1 MQMHVLANP
10 EQVFKPEDYVA
21 SEYGVT
27 ELDDLQLTLV
37 GGGNA
42 TVVFS

>member
-1 MQMHVLANP
+1 MQMLVSANP
-10 EQVFKPEDYVA
+10 DQVFTPEDCLA
-21 SEYGVT
+21 SEYGLA
-27 ELDDLQLTLV
+27 ELDNLQLTLV

>member
-1 MQMHVLANP
+1 MLVFENPDQVFNP
-10 EQVFKPEDYVA
+10 EDCLS
-21 SEYGVT
+21 SEYGLA